1 MRLLVWLIKWRPA
14 FCGRQ
19 LKYFHD
25 PYLRSV
31 SLFYAIVSS
40 FTLLAIAEM
49 FHCAGALPLENRRFF
64 GIPAASF
71 LFFVLG
77 KSATLSR

>member
-1 MRLLVWLIKWRPA
+1 MHFGFLVWFVTLRLA

-31 SLFYAIVSS
+31 SLFYAIVSL
-40 FTLLAIAEM
+40 FTLLAITEM
-49 FHCAGALPLENRRFF
+49 FHCAGALQLDNRKVFQCPGCKVSLVF
-64 GIPAASF
+64 
-71 LFFVLG
+71 FFVL
-77 KSATLSR
+77 

>member
-1 MRLLVWLIKWRPA
+1 MVYNVA
-14 FCGRQ
+14 FGGRQ

-49 FHCAGALPLENRRFF
+49 IHCAGALRLDNRKVFRNFKTTTK
-64 GIPAASF
+64 I
-71 LFFVLG
+71 
-77 KSATLSR
+77 